1 MRCQWQAVATAQTPA
16 RLQCKTIPCITT
28 ETACI
33 GPACAKACNN
43 PFIALKSSGR
53 VLLRLPAM
61 LLLRNHHR
69 QNRTCSG

>member
-16 RLQCKTIPCITT
+16 RLQCKPIPCITT

-33 GPACAKACNN
+33 GPTCTKACDT

-53 VLLRLPAM
+53 VLLLLPAV

-69 QNRTCSG
+69 QKRTCSG